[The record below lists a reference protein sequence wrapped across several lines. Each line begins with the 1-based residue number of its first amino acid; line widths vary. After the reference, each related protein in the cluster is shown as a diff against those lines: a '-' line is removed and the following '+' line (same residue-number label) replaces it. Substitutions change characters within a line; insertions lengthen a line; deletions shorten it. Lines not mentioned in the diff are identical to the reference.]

1 MSIRQMK
8 NELIKELNN
17 ADEITIKNMYG
28 VLKTVRQNKNSP
40 TWYNLSVTQ
49 KEKINTGLQQLKDG
63 KGLDAMK
70 VTTALK
76 KKYGI
81 KG

>member
-1 MSIRQMK
+1 MSIKQMK
-8 NELIKELNN
+8 NELIKELSN

-28 VLKTVRQNKNSP
+28 VLKTVRQNKLSP
-40 TWYNLSVTQ
+40 GWNELSISQ
-49 KEKINTGLQQLKDG
+49 KEKIKTGLEQLKDG

-70 VTTALK
+70 VTLAIQ

-81 KG
+81 KS

>member
-8 NELIKELNN
+8 NELIRELSN
-17 ADEITIKNMYG
+17 ADEITIKNMYA
-28 VLKTVRQNKNSP
+28 VLKTVRQNKNFP
-40 TWYNLSVTQ
+40 TWYDLSVSQ

-70 VTTALK
+70 VTLALK

>member
-8 NELIKELNN
+8 NELIKELSN

-28 VLKTVRQNKNSP
+28 VLKTVRQSKDSQLWN
-40 TWYNLSVTQ
+40 TLSVVQ
-49 KEKINTGLQQLKDG
+49 KEKIETGLKQLKEG
-63 KGLDAMK
+63 KGLDAIN